1 MSVTWQ
7 VRHSGIWQLTSAVLT
22 NGKESVIIDPGY
34 FPRELA
40 ELQAMISADASFCRV
55 VFTHGH
61 WDHVVG
67 WQSFAQSQVLLN
79 VRLRDAIVGQ
89 TQLAHKNLRD
99 AQDFDRKW
107 YIDRGAPLRWPPSA
121 QLCGLRHG
129 DSFSIGTE
137 SVSVLQ
143 LPGHSEDGLALHL
156 ASSGLLIVGDY
167 LSPCEIPFVEDLA
180 AYRQTLHILR
190 DFVQSVE
197 TVLPGHGPPLSA
209 QQARVIIE
217 QDLRYLDDLADCA
230 ERQDVASALRI
241 VLPRA
246 QDVPEMV
253 SHHQDNCRAAGL
265 RSESESQPGNLTV
278 FPKQV

>member
-1 MSVTWQ
+1 M
-7 VRHSGIWQLTSAVLT
+7 
-22 NGKESVIIDPGY
+22 
-34 FPRELA
+34 
-40 ELQAMISADASFCRV
+40 
-55 VFTHGH
+55 
-61 WDHVVG
+61 
-67 WQSFAQSQVLLN
+67 
-79 VRLRDAIVGQ
+79 
-89 TQLAHKNLRD
+89 
-99 AQDFDRKW
+99 
-107 YIDRGAPLRWPPSA
+107 
-121 QLCGLRHG
+121 
-129 DSFSIGTE
+129 
-137 SVSVLQ
+137 LQ

>member
-1 MSVTWQ
+1 MSVQWQ

-22 NGKESVIIDPGY
+22 DGKQALIIDPGY

-40 ELQAMISADASFCRV
+40 ELQALVCVPPSCCRV

-89 TQLAHKNLRD
+89 TALAAKNLRE

-107 YIDRGAPLRWPPSA
+107 YVDRGMPLQWPDNDK
-121 QLCGLRHG
+121 LCGLRHG
-129 DSFSIGTE
+129 DSFAFGTE

-156 ASSGLLIVGDY
+156 PLSGLLVVGDY
-167 LSPCEIPFVEDLA
+167 LSPCEIPFVEDLS
-180 AYRQTLHILR
+180 AYRKTLHTLR
-190 DFVQSVE
+190 ELLTQTE

-209 QQARVIIE
+209 AEALQIASA
-217 QDLRYLDDLADCA
+217 DLRYLDDLAECA
-230 ERQDVASALRI
+230 DRGDKASALKLP
-241 VLPRA
+241 LPRA
-246 QDVPEMV
+246 ADNPEMI
-253 SHHQDNCRAAGL
+253 SHHRDNCRAAGL
-265 RSESESQPGNLTV
+265 CNE
-278 FPKQV
+278 